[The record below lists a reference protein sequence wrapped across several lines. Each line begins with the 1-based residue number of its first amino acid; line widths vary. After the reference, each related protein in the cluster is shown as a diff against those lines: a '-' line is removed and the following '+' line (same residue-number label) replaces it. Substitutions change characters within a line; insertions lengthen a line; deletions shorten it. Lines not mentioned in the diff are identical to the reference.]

1 MRPFFIVIRA
11 FFLKLSKRLE
21 QIEQIEQMVTGDYTH
36 IWDCCCDHGLLGAA
50 LLSRLAAPNIH
61 FVDIV
66 PKLMDELEGK
76 LQRFHSYSLSRW
88 KTHCIDVATL
98 PLDKHQGKHLVIIAG
113 VGGDLM
119 IKFVEALHHKY
130 PELAIDFLLCPVHHQ
145 FALRQKLIELKF
157 SLNDELLIE
166 DNKRFYEVML
176 VTSVTDENAPI
187 SAVGDKIWQST
198 SLKQANIAEK
208 YLRKTLCHYQR
219 IEQGNSNSV
228 THIIAAYHTVVL

>member
-21 QIEQIEQMVTGDYTH
+21 QIEQMVTADYTH

-76 LQRFHSYSLSRW
+76 LQRFYSHSLSRW

-119 IKFVEALHHKY
+119 IKFVETIHHKY

-145 FALRQKLIELKF
+145 FALRQKLIELQF
-157 SLNDELLIE
+157 SLKDEVLIE